1 MLRRSGFCICAV
13 KPVSDLV
20 WLRAPERAF
29 GKTYRALAERP
40 KRFGY
45 DASGGVQHVSQH
57 FKRHLASSWR
67 RMTAWAIYGPLKL
80 KSGGRPAPI
89 RDLFLGPTGARA
101 EPSSM
106 TLDGAGYVGLALGL
120 SADRK
125 GLHPE
130 RPCCPREPEAD
141 GVGEQR
147 R

>member
-1 MLRRSGFCICAV
+1 MGN
-13 KPVSDLV
+13 
-20 WLRAPERAF
+20 
-29 GKTYRALAERP
+29 
-40 KRFGY
+40 
-45 DASGGVQHVSQH
+45 
-57 FKRHLASSWR
+57 
-67 RMTAWAIYGPLKL
+67 YGPLKL

-106 TLDGAGYVGLALGL
+106 TLVGAGYVGLALGL

-125 GLHPE
+125 DLRPE